1 MFGKE
6 YRDLADMLLNN
17 QRAKNFYKDL
27 PQDVQ
32 QIITEKME
40 VEMEIQTVV
49 AASANEQTIMTVLP
63 IILIA
68 LIKMMSPEFA
78 ANFVTPVGLIA
89 TTIAIVMFVVA
100 YFVGKKI
107 LAIKI

>member
-32 QIITEKME
+32 QIITENGSQIRTM
-40 VEMEIQTVV
+40 
-49 AASANEQTIMTVLP
+49 SALHH
-63 IILIA
+63 
-68 LIKMMSPEFA
+68 FA
-78 ANFVTPVGLIA
+78 KTA
-89 TTIAIVMFVVA
+89 
-100 YFVGKKI
+100 KKTES
-107 LAIKI
+107 